1 MNDNKKADPVIL
13 IVDDEESILKAL
25 SRILR
30 HEELQILTAR
40 SGTEALQITR
50 NSHVDMMICDIRM
63 PEMTGNHL
71 LSIIS
76 SEKPEIIRTVL
87 TGYTEV
93 NSIIESINKGHI
105 ARFFIKPWN
114 NDELV
119 KDIKDLLK
127 KNDVI

>member
-1 MNDNKKADPVIL
+1 MNDNKKSTPVIL
-13 IVDDEESILKAL
+13 VVDDEESILKAL

-50 NSHVDMMICDIRM
+50 NVHVDMIICDIRM

-71 LSIIS
+71 LSIVR

-119 KDIKDLLK
+119 KDIKELLK
-127 KNDVI
+127 RNGTI